1 MFCSNCGKEIDD
13 KAVVCI
19 NCGCET
25 NNKNKQQKGSNGCLG
40 CLIVLI
46 GFLMILGIIFISA
59 LYATEINDE
68 INKTTGQNSSI
79 LYKMLK

>member
-19 NCGCET
+19 HCGCET
-25 NNKNKQQKGSNGCLG
+25 KNKNKQQKGSNGCLG

-46 GFLMILGIIFISA
+46 GFLMILGVIFISA
-59 LYATEINDE
+59 LYVTEINDE